1 MIAAFALLGA
11 GALLIYYRLTLDAAE
26 IRRLNNKIQSLRE
39 INQSLHG
46 RLDDILRA
54 RSDREEAAKNPLRV
68 GFRLPALHARGW
80 LNGDWPSPSE
90 LAGKVFVLDLW
101 ADW

>member
-1 MIAAFALLGA
+1 MVLL
-11 GALLIYYRLTLDAAE
+11 YYRSTLDAAE
-26 IRRLNNKIQSLRE
+26 IRRLNDKIESLRE

-68 GFRLPALHARGW
+68 GFRMPALHARGW
-80 LNGDWPSPSE
+80 LNGEQPSRSD
-90 LAGKVFVLDLW
+90 LAGKVVVLDLW